1 MKRRNNENRQRKE
14 AKIGRDGHVLKV
26 DVLKRNEGNN
36 RRMKRRI
43 LKVAS
48 MSKEVLK
55 NVKID
60 FKYDDVFVVK
70 VFEIKKIIPYIP
82 YKSNKKDSLPN
93 GNIKTILSGSKPN
106 STHLKRTPLPPLL
119 RKMRLSIH
127 KRIPLN
133 PN

>member
-1 MKRRNNENRQRKE
+1 MKRRNNENRQRKD
-14 AKIGRDGHVLKV
+14 AKIGRDGHVLRV

-60 FKYDDVFVVK
+60 FKYDDVFVEK
-70 VFEIKKIIPYIP
+70 VFEIKNRV
-82 YKSNKKDSLPN
+82 YK
-93 GNIKTILSGSKPN
+93 NIK
-106 STHLKRTPLPPLL
+106 
-119 RKMRLSIH
+119 KMVI
-127 KRIPLN
+127 
-133 PN
+133 